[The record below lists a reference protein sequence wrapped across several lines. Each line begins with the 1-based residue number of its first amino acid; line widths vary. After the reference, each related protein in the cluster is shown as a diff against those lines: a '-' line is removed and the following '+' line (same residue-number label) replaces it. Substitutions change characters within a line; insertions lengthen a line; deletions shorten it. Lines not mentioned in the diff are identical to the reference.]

1 MTWLILLLALTA
13 VVALGYY
20 LLVAT
25 EGVFLGKRVVIWLY
39 DLTAHKYDDIKG
51 FDPLD
56 ERFSVAR
63 PIVNGLA
70 NPSGKVLDVATGT
83 GRVPVALASDPAFH
97 GLVVGLDPSRKMLD
111 QAARKLAGRHGR
123 VSLIRHPAVPL
134 PFADAVFDAVTCLE
148 ALEFL
153 PSAEAALAEMVRVLR
168 PGGFLMTTRRRS
180 WEGRAFLGRYRPAG
194 DFEDLLRGLGLDAVR
209 SHLWQMSYDRVTA
222 RKPIERRFG

>member
-1 MTWLILLLALTA
+1 MTWLILLLSLTA
-13 VVALGYY
+13 LVALGYY
-20 LLVAT
+20 LLVTT

-70 NPSGKVLDVATGT
+70 NPHGKVLDVATGT

-111 QAARKLAGRHGR
+111 QAARKLAGRQGR
-123 VSLIRHPAVPL
+123 V
-134 PFADAVFDAVTCLE
+134 F
-148 ALEFL
+148 
-153 PSAEAALAEMVRVLR
+153 
-168 PGGFLMTTRRRS
+168 
-180 WEGRAFLGRYRPAG
+180 
-194 DFEDLLRGLGLDAVR
+194 
-209 SHLWQMSYDRVTA
+209 SYDIRLCRCPSPMQSLTPSPA
-222 RKPIERRFG
+222 WRRWNFCPPLRQPWPRWSASCDPVAF